1 MPVMGVMCNEKLDK
15 EIKELK
21 EIKEINEAD
30 LKTLSS
36 LISLKSLISLT
47 PILNFA
53 FYILNLH
60 NHADVVDEFIDL
72 ATQFVDDASPNDG
85 QHNKCCGR

>member
-15 EIKELK
+15 EIKEIK
-21 EIKEINEAD
+21 ELKEINEAD

-47 PILNFA
+47 PHFEFCILHF
-53 FYILNLH
+53 
-60 NHADVVDEFIDL
+60 EF
-72 ATQFVDDASPNDG
+72 TQSRR
-85 QHNKCCGR
+85 CRR